1 MLNNSRLFFNPT
13 YKNMKTAVQELFS
26 KLETEHP
33 NLFNIHTVEGR
44 DFINNYYYILEMEKQ
59 QIIDAYITGK
69 NDNYIDFRTEAKQY
83 YNETFILCKK

>member
-1 MLNNSRLFFNPT
+1 
-13 YKNMKTAVQELFS
+13 MKTAVQELFS

-59 QIIDAYITGK
+59 QIINTWYDCKLSIIDKNPTDA
-69 NDNYIDFRTEAKQY
+69 DQY

>member
-1 MLNNSRLFFNPT
+1 
-13 YKNMKTAVQELFS
+13 MKTAVQELFS

-59 QIIDAYITGK
+59 QIIEAFDSACEDENRIGK
-69 NDNYIDFRTEAKQY
+69 EY